1 MIAPLTVL
9 LVSALGVPGAREQG
23 KCGGVPGFTQWTY
36 KTTPTRELCAYV
48 LKPAGTT
55 VDAPAILFF
64 FGGGWRSGTPTQFA
78 SQARYAASLGMV
90 ALLVDYRT
98 YRADGTT
105 PFQAVED
112 ARSAVR
118 WVREKAVELGVDP
131 WRIVAAGGSA
141 GGHLAGATAILDGPD
156 DPHDNLKISCR
167 PEALVL
173 FNPVV
178 DTTPRG
184 YGAAFIGPENE
195 KLSLIDHIRGG
206 LPPSIIFHGT
216 ADQTVP
222 VGTIERFVRLMK
234 AAGNRCDLVAYPGG
248 VHGFF
253 NSPEFRPDTNLERY
267 QDTLKRMNSFLISIG
282 ILRGAKP

>member
-1 MIAPLTVL
+1 MMKALTVVL
-9 LVSALGVPGAREQG
+9 LGALLATDARAQG
-23 KCGGVPGFTQWTY
+23 KCEGISGFTQWTY
-36 KTTPTRELCAYV
+36 KTTLTRDLCAYV
-48 LKPAGTT
+48 LKPVGTA
-55 VDAPAILFF
+55 VEAPAILFF
-64 FGGGWRSGTPTQFA
+64 FGGGWRSGTPSQFA
-78 SQARYAASLGMV
+78 SQARYAASRGMA
-90 ALLVDYRT
+90 ALLMDYRT
-98 YRADGTT
+98 YRSDGTT

-112 ARSAVR
+112 ARSAMR
-118 WVREKAVELGVDP
+118 WVRVHARKLGVDP
-131 WRIVAAGGSA
+131 SRIVAAGGSA

-156 DPHDNLKISCR
+156 DPHDDLKISCR

-206 LPPSIIFHGT
+206 LPPTIIFHGT

-222 VGTIERFVRLMK
+222 IATIERFVRFMK
-234 AAGNRCDLVAYPGG
+234 AAGNRCDLVSYPGG

-253 NSPEFRPDTNLERY
+253 NSPEFRPDTVVERY
-267 QDTLKRMNSFLISIG
+267 QDTLQRMNAFLISIG
-282 ILRGAKP
+282 ILRGTKR